1 MREIKFR
8 AWNIVHNLIYYKEEG
23 QSNASF
29 FNNCPESI
37 YKLMQFTGLKDKN
50 GKEIYEGDVLRVY
63 DYNDTWND
71 GAIGDVDWD
80 EECGGFRFNWKILLA
95 KSGEK
100 DFRKPISTI
109 CSSAGYNS
117 NERENIIEV
126 IGNIYENPELLEEVG
141 I

>member
-50 GKEIYEGDVLRVY
+50 GKEIYEGDVL
-63 DYNDTWND
+63 TWLADDINKKAIVIWKDCGWCAKRIDKKFNEFEKYIQFSDFIPVEISED
-71 GAIGDVDWD
+71 G
-80 EECGGFRFNWKILLA
+80 
-95 KSGEK
+95 K
-100 DFRKPISTI
+100 DDLFD
-109 CSSAGYNS
+109 G
-117 NERENIIEV
+117 EV
-126 IGNIYENPELLEEVG
+126 IGNIYENPELLKEVG